1 MSSAVCEVGRKIVGS
16 KGKERVDGE
25 GDMEE
30 ATNKRTRLVQS
41 PTTDLPQLVDHDS
54 PDAAN
59 ASSKQVDSNQVA
71 SALKQ
76 VVEACNISEADA
88 KHKLEEVLKYMP
100 LTEAVSALKQFD
112 ARLTTIQE
120 WWSAPD
126 EEKAQLEEDYK
137 QRKKQEKADEKAA
150 QELDNQH
157 KQEDLDLQRSKE
169 QTRMRETAQKVGIV
183 GDFNERTTRGGLEQA
198 NRAPP
203 RRDADAMRRGMVG
216 SRAGGVGGI
225 GAHGPGTQT
234 LALTVNTS
242 NVEKLHRHQH
252 LERTVM
258 CGGKIG
264 MVCGALK
271 KTDGTRMHTRT
282 CARAHTHTHT
292 QTHST
297 HTHTQNTHTLTH
309 THRHSAETRSY
320 CWLDC

>member
-1 MSSAVCEVGRKIVGS
+1 MSSAVCEVDRKIVGS
-16 KGKERVDGE
+16 KGKERVDEE
-25 GDMEE
+25 GDGEE
-30 ATNKRTRLVQS
+30 ASNKRTRLVQS

-59 ASSKQVDSNQVA
+59 ASRTQVDSNQVA

-88 KHKLEEVLKYMP
+88 KHALGEVLKYMP
-100 LTEAVSALKQFD
+100 LTEAVSALKKFD

-126 EEKAQLEEDYK
+126 EEKAQHEENYK
-137 QRKKQEKADEKAA
+137 QRKKKEEADEKAA

-183 GDFNERTTRGGLEQA
+183 GDFNERTTRGSLEQA

-216 SRAGGVGGI
+216 SRAGGAGGI
-225 GAHGPGTQT
+225 GTHGPGTQA

-242 NVEKLHRHQH
+242 IVHTQH
-252 LERTVM
+252 LERPVM

-282 CARAHTHTHT
+282 RERACTHTHTHT
-292 QTHST
+292 HTLNT
-297 HTHTQNTHTLTH
+297 HTHTTHTHINTHTNRQTQQ
-309 THRHSAETRSY
+309 R
-320 CWLDC
+320 LDHIAC